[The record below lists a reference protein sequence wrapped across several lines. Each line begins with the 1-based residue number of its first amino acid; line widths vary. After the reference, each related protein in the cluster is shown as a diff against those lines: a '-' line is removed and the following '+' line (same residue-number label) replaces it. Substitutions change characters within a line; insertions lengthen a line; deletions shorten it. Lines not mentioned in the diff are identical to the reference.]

1 MGKGILM
8 SNVFLV
14 GTHWGDEGKGK
25 IVDVLSKHASG
36 CVRFQ
41 GGHNA
46 GHTLVINN
54 VKTILHLIP
63 SGILRDDVKS
73 IIGNGVV
80 ISLEAL
86 ENELKDLNSKGIKVK
101 NKLFI
106 SESCH
111 VILPTHIALDIARE
125 KSLGKSSIGTTGRG
139 IGPTYEDKVAR
150 RGIRLIDFFNE
161 EKLVKKLETSV
172 AYHNFLLKNYYVA
185 EEIPL
190 DKVIKSLLPIFNR
203 IKELICD
210 VTPLILD
217 LNKKSNIIFEGAQ
230 GTMLDIDHGTYPYV
244 TSSNTTLSGLISGTG
259 IGIDKV
265 NYSLGITK
273 AYTTRV
279 GHGPFPSEL
288 KNDLGKKIAKW
299 GGEVGA
305 TTGRARRC
313 GWLDLKILKKSIELN
328 RINGIALTKL
338 DVLDNLDTIKICTDY
353 GEINYDTFKV
363 SDLNYIEMDGWRMST
378 VGITEFNQ
386 LPENAK
392 KYIKTIEELS
402 GTNVAMVS
410 TGPARDEIIII
421 EDIFS

>member
-1 MGKGILM
+1 MRM
-8 SNVFLV
+8 SNVLLV

-25 IVDVLSKHASG
+25 IVDVLSENAKG

-46 GHTLVINN
+46 GHTLVIND
-54 VKTILHLIP
+54 VTTILHLIP
-63 SGILRDDVKS
+63 SGILRNDVKS

-86 ENELKDLNSKGIKVK
+86 QSEIKELESNNISIKD
-101 NKLFI
+101 KLFI

-111 VILPTHIALDIARE
+111 VILPTHVALDIAHE

-150 RGIRLIDFFNE
+150 RGIRLIDFSNIDTF
-161 EKLVKKLETSV
+161 KKKLEKSMN
-172 AYHNFLLKNYYVA
+172 YHNFLLKEYYKSSTIPIDTVVEKLIPIF
-185 EEIPL
+185 EEIRSY
-190 DKVIKSLLPIFNR
+190 VCN
-203 IKELICD
+203 
-210 VTPLILD
+210 VAPLILE
-217 LNKKSNIIFEGAQ
+217 LNKDSNIIFEGAQ
-230 GTMLDIDHGTYPYV
+230 GTMLDIDHGTYPFV
-244 TSSNTTLSGLISGTG
+244 TSSNTTMSGAISGTG
-259 IGIDKV
+259 IGVDKI

-279 GHGPFPSEL
+279 GHGPFPTEL
-288 KNDLGKKIAKW
+288 HDQLGLNIAKW

-313 GWLDLKILKKSIELN
+313 GWLDLKILKQSVELN

-338 DVLDNLDTIKICTDY
+338 DVLDNLEKIKICIDY
-353 GEINYDTFKV
+353 GPIDYQTFNT
-363 SDLNYIEMDGWRMST
+363 SDMKYIEMEGWKSST
-378 VGITEFNQ
+378 VGITNYDE

-392 KYIKTIEELS
+392 KYIKTIEEIS
-402 GTNVAMVS
+402 KTKVVMIS
-410 TGPARDEIIII
+410 TGPSRDQIIVL
-421 EDIFS
+421 EDIFK

>member
-1 MGKGILM
+1 M
-8 SNVFLV
+8 SNVLLV

-25 IVDVLSKHASG
+25 VVDVLSENAGG

-46 GHTLVINN
+46 GHTLVIKN

-86 ENELKDLNSKGIKVK
+86 EHEIKELTDNNVSIE

-106 SESCH
+106 SQSCH
-111 VILPTHIALDIARE
+111 VILPTHVALDIAHE
-125 KSLGKSSIGTTGRG
+125 QSLGKSSIGTTGRG

-150 RGIRLIDFFNE
+150 RGIRLIDFFNTDI
-161 EKLVKKLETSV
+161 LIKKLEKSMN
-172 AYHNFLLKNYYVA
+172 YHNFLLKEYYKSDIISVDSV
-185 EEIPL
+185 L
-190 DKVIKSLLPIFNR
+190 DKLMPIFDR
-203 IKELICD
+203 IKGYVCD
-210 VTPLILD
+210 VVPLILD
-217 LNKKSNIIFEGAQ
+217 LNNDSNIIFEGAQ

-244 TSSNTTLSGLISGTG
+244 TSSNTTLPGLITGTG
-259 IGIDKV
+259 IGVDKV
-265 NYSLGITK
+265 DYSLGITK

-279 GHGPFPSEL
+279 GHGPFPTEL
-288 KNDLGKKIAKW
+288 RDQLGLDIAKW

-313 GWLDLKILKKSIELN
+313 GWLDLKILRQSIELN

-338 DVLDNLDTIKICTDY
+338 DVLDNLEKIKICVDY
-353 GEINYDTFKV
+353 GNIDYETFEA
-363 SDLNYIEMDGWRMST
+363 SDMKYIEIDGWKSST
-378 VGITEFNQ
+378 VGITDYDE
-386 LPENAK
+386 LPLNAK
-392 KYIKTIEELS
+392 KYIKTIEEIS
-402 GTNVAMVS
+402 EARIVMIS
-410 TGPARDEIIII
+410 TGPSRDQIITL
-421 EDIFS
+421 EDIFT

>member
-1 MGKGILM
+1 M
-8 SNVFLV
+8 SNVLLV

-25 IVDVLSKHASG
+25 VVDVLSENAGG

-86 ENELKDLNSKGIKVK
+86 EHEIKELMDNNISIE

-106 SESCH
+106 SQSCH
-111 VILPTHIALDIARE
+111 VILPTHVALDIAHE
-125 KSLGKSSIGTTGRG
+125 QSLGKSSIGTTGRG

-150 RGIRLIDFFNE
+150 RGIRLIDFFNTDI
-161 EKLVKKLETSV
+161 LRKKLEKSMK
-172 AYHNFLLKNYYVA
+172 YHNFLLKEYYKSDTISVDSV
-185 EEIPL
+185 L
-190 DKVIKSLLPIFNR
+190 DKLTPIFDR
-203 IKELICD
+203 IKKYVCD
-210 VTPLILD
+210 VVPLILD
-217 LNKKSNIIFEGAQ
+217 LDKDSNIIFEGAQ

-244 TSSNTTLSGLISGTG
+244 TSSNTTLPGLITGTG
-259 IGIDKV
+259 IGVDKV
-265 NYSLGITK
+265 DYSLGITK

-279 GHGPFPSEL
+279 GHGPFPTEL
-288 KNDLGKKIAKW
+288 HDQLGLDIAKW

-313 GWLDLKILKKSIELN
+313 GWLDLKILRQSIELN
-328 RINGIALTKL
+328 RIDGIALTKL
-338 DVLDNLDTIKICTDY
+338 DVLDNLEKIKICVDY
-353 GEINYDTFKV
+353 GDIDYESFEV
-363 SDLNYIEMDGWRMST
+363 SDMEYLEIDGWMSST
-378 VGITEFNQ
+378 VGITDYDK
-386 LPENAK
+386 LPDNAK
-392 KYIKTIEELS
+392 KYIKTIEEIS
-402 GTNVAMVS
+402 KTRIVMIS
-410 TGPARDEIIII
+410 TGPSRDQIITL
-421 EDIFS
+421 EDIFA